1 MLGDWAWSKRRIGS
15 HGPRLKVQH
24 LEALEPRHRLGPKR
38 PSPQPFPLRGQ
49 QPAALG
55 RFLLRL
61 PPAANARNVNPS
73 SIAAGRGSGSLL
85 ASPAPQPWALAAP
98 ARPGRPNGSRTGR
111 LDAWAVPA
119 RRGRIE
125 GRFRKPAHR
134 CGGGGGPRE
143 SEGNERPRSRRRRAS
158 ADPWPQHGPPIP
170 DGGDTARGNKP
181 HRDHPRMPYLHPFRT
196 AALVNHP
203 PDQAPPDD
211 FACRALPVPVCQL
224 HAVNSTLAPT
234 GRPRQDAPGTQSA
247 FDRNDGTLQ
256 YHPFTQALLSN
267 PTTAPTRRKG
277 RSQDANKPSSQSTH
291 GRHRSGGKIRRH
303 LRTLGF
309 HKVPPR
315 RARNRRERQGC
326 RPHPARCPAERA
338 AGQQRRLPRA
348 AFLQPTGPL
357 RVRARDQAPP
367 QFSPH

>member
-1 MLGDWAWSKRRIGS
+1 MLGDGAWSKRRIGS

-98 ARPGRPNGSRTGR
+98 ARSGRPNGSRTGR

-134 CGGGGGPRE
+134 CGG
-143 SEGNERPRSRRRRAS
+143 RRAS
-158 ADPWPQHGPPIP
+158 PRATSDLEAADAGRLRTHGLNTVPRSPMEVTPHVETSLIETIPECRTSIRFEPLRSSTTHPI
-170 DGGDTARGNKP
+170 K
-181 HRDHPRMPYLHPFRT
+181 HRQMTLP
-196 AALVNHP
+196 AALSL
-203 PDQAPPDD
+203 
-211 FACRALPVPVCQL
+211 CRSA
-224 HAVNSTLAPT
+224 NSTLSTPRLHQPVDLGKMPPARSPPSTETT
-234 GRPRQDAPGTQSA
+234 GLYSTFLRPGVV
-247 FDRNDGTLQ
+247 
-256 YHPFTQALLSN
+256 SN
-267 PTTAPTRRKG
+267 ATTAPTRRKG

-291 GRHRSGGKIRRH
+291 GRHHSGGRSDATFAH
-303 LRTLGF
+303 LASTGPAKARSKSTGTTRMSSAPCTLPSGTRGWPATPTSSRG
-309 HKVPPR
+309 VPPTYC
-315 RARNRRERQGC
+315 ATS
-326 RPHPARCPAERA
+326 RP
-338 AGQQRRLPRA
+338 GPRSS
-348 AFLQPTGPL
+348 
-357 RVRARDQAPP
+357 PP